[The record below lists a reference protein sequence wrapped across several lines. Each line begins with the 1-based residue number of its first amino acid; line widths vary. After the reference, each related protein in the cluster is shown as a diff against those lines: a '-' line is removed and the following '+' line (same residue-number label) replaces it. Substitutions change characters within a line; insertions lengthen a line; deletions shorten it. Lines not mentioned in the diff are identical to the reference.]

1 MRSVR
6 RYEVM
11 IILDPSQDERTVAP
25 SLDKFLE
32 GVRNDGG
39 KVEEVDVWGKRRLAY
54 PIDKKE
60 EGIYVVVNLE
70 CESDSVQELD
80 RRLNLNDNV
89 LRTKVLRT
97 DNK

>member
-1 MRSVR
+1 M
-6 RYEVM
+6 
-11 IILDPSQDERTVAP
+11 
-25 SLDKFLE
+25 
-32 GVRNDGG
+32 
-39 KVEEVDVWGKRRLAY
+39 EEVDVWGKRRLAY

-60 EGIYVVVNLE
+60 EGIYAVVNLE

-97 DNK
+97 DAK

>member
-6 RYEVM
+6 QYELM

-32 GVRNDGG
+32 VVRKDKGDVV
-39 KVEEVDVWGKRRLAY
+39 KVDVWGKRRLAY

-60 EGIYVVVNLE
+60 EGIYAVVDLK
-70 CESDSVQELD
+70 CESATVLELD
-80 RRLNLNDNV
+80 RVLNLNDGV
-89 LRTKVLRT
+89 LRTKVLRL
-97 DNK
+97 DK